1 MIVALD
7 LHNIRDG
14 GGINYVRNLL
24 AEASPELD
32 RFSAVHLI
40 GAPRLLD
47 LYPER
52 PWIVKHGFAALDGS
66 LPRRLGF
73 VRTRLPALLREIR
86 CDILYS
92 PGGLQ
97 FGGFRPRV
105 TISRNMMPFRPQFWR
120 MYRALSKDRLR
131 LRLLRRSNAATFRD
145 ADGVI
150 FLSETAR
157 NVISSYVRS
166 PLKRVAIIP
175 HGVDR
180 SRFRPLQ
187 ERPAELPRNRS
198 VRLVYPSRLEPYKH
212 QVEIVHAIS
221 QLVADFPDVE
231 LRLCGPANPAYRRKF
246 EAALQEV
253 GPASEKITYLGEVPN
268 SELPK
273 LYADSDLLLFAS
285 SCENLPNILIEAMA
299 CGIPICCSDRSPMPE
314 IARDACLYF
323 DPADPNSIAGAVRS
337 ALTDWQGTQAR
348 ARLGLAYAEDYS
360 WATTTR
366 RTFGF
371 LADVAGAH

>member
-1 MIVALD
+1 
-7 LHNIRDG
+7 
-14 GGINYVRNLL
+14 
-24 AEASPELD
+24 
-32 RFSAVHLI
+32 
-40 GAPRLLD
+40 
-47 LYPER
+47 
-52 PWIVKHGFAALDGS
+52 
-66 LPRRLGF
+66 
-73 VRTRLPALLREIR
+73 
-86 CDILYS
+86 
-92 PGGLQ
+92 
-97 FGGFRPRV
+97 
-105 TISRNMMPFRPQFWR
+105 
-120 MYRALSKDRLR
+120 
-131 LRLLRRSNAATFRD
+131 
-145 ADGVI
+145 
-150 FLSETAR
+150 
-157 NVISSYVRS
+157 
-166 PLKRVAIIP
+166 
-175 HGVDR
+175 
-180 SRFRPLQ
+180 
-187 ERPAELPRNRS
+187 
-198 VRLVYPSRLEPYKH
+198 
-212 QVEIVHAIS
+212 
-221 QLVADFPDVE
+221 
-231 LRLCGPANPAYRRKF
+231 LCGPANPAYRRKF

>member
-1 MIVALD
+1 MIIAID

-14 GGINYVRNLL
+14 GGVNYIRNLL
-24 AEASPELD
+24 AEASPVLD
-32 RFSAVHLI
+32 GFTAVHLI

-47 LYPER
+47 AYPDR

-66 LPRRLGF
+66 LPHRLAF
-73 VRTRLPALLREIR
+73 TCTRLPALLRYIG

-120 MYRALSKDRLR
+120 MYRPFSKDRLR
-131 LRLLRRSNAATFRD
+131 LRLLRRLNAATFRD

-157 NVISSYVRS
+157 HVIASFVRH
-166 PLKRVAIIP
+166 PLERVAIIP

-180 SRFRPLQ
+180 ERFRPLRSRPT
-187 ERPAELPRNRS
+187 ERPVGRP
-198 VRLVYPSRLEPYKH
+198 VKLVYPSRLEPYKH
-212 QVEIVHAIS
+212 QVEVMRAIGR
-221 QLVADFPDVE
+221 LAVDYPDLE
-231 LRLCGPANPAYRRKF
+231 LRLCGPANPTYKSAF
-246 EAALQEV
+246 EAALGEV
-253 GPASEKITYLGEVPN
+253 GLARGRIAYLGEVPN
-268 SELPK
+268 SALPE

-299 CGIPICCSDRSPMPE
+299 CGIPICCSNRSPMPE
-314 IARDACLYF
+314 ISRDACLYF
-323 DPADPNSIAGAVRS
+323 DPADPDSIATAVRA
-337 ALTDWQGTQAR
+337 ALSDWPAMQVR
-348 ARLGLAYAEDYS
+348 AQRGLAYAEDYS
-360 WATTTR
+360 WAKTAR

-371 LADVAGAH
+371 LAEVAGAR